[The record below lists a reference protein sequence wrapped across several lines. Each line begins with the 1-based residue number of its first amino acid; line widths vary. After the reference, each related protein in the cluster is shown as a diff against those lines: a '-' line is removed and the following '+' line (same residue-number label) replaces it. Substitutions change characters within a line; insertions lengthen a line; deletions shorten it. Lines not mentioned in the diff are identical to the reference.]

1 MTVILRPVRRRV
13 ARFRP
18 SKRRSRCDAGGDK
31 HIFSVI
37 RRSVARGPPVN
48 PPQRAKLG
56 IEPITTPR
64 EFAVIIAQE
73 VPTWPAVVRITGV
86 KVAE

>member
-1 MTVILRPVRRRV
+1 
-13 ARFRP
+13 
-18 SKRRSRCDAGGDK
+18 
-31 HIFSVI
+31 
-37 RRSVARGPPVN
+37 VARGPPVN